1 MAYSL
6 DGLLVIGISSRA
18 LFDLSREDEI
28 FQTQGLSAY
37 SAYQRAHEQEILA
50 PGTAFPLVQA
60 LLKLNQLT
68 DQRLVEVIIMS
79 RNSPDT
85 GLRIFHSIQHYGLDI
100 TRAALTGGESIV
112 PYLQAFKLDLLLSRE
127 ESEVQ
132 AAIDAGIAAALLYHP
147 PADLMPRDERVR
159 IAFDGDAVLFSDEA
173 ELVYKQQGLAAFCS
187 HEQARAD
194 QPLPA
199 GPFAKFLHTLST
211 IQQQVPPEQAPVR
224 IALVTARSSPA
235 HERVIKTL
243 RAWGVRVDAAF
254 FLGGLSKD
262 AVLQA
267 FGAQIFFDDQDVH
280 VQPASQV
287 VPSGRVPYRS
297 DSPLRQVI
305 ASS

>member
-1 MAYSL
+1 MPYSL

-18 LFDLSREDEI
+18 LFDLSREDGI
-28 FQTQGLSAY
+28 FQTEGLAAY
-37 SAYQRAHEQEILA
+37 STYQREHEEEILP

-60 LLKLNQLT
+60 LLKLNELT
-68 DQRLVEVIIMS
+68 DKRLVEVIIMS

-85 GLRIFHSIQHYGLDI
+85 GLRIFHAIRHYGLDI

-112 PYLQAFKLDLLLSRE
+112 PYFQAFNLDLLLSRE

-132 AAIDAGIAAALLYHP
+132 AAIDAGIAAALLYNP
-147 PADLMPRDERVR
+147 PPDGMPQDQRVR

-173 ELVYKQQGLAAFCS
+173 ELVYKQRGLAAFCT
-187 HEQARAD
+187 HEQERAD

-211 IQQQVPPEQAPVR
+211 IQQQVPPEQSPVR

-243 RAWGVRVDAAF
+243 RSWGVRVDAAF
-254 FLGGLSKD
+254 FLGGLPKQ

-267 FGAQIFFDDQDVH
+267 FGAQIFFDDQEVH
-280 VQPASQV
+280 LEPASQV

-297 DSPLRQVI
+297 DSPLRQGI
-305 ASS
+305 

>member
-1 MAYSL
+1 MPYSL
-6 DGLLVIGISSRA
+6 TGLLVIGISSRA
-18 LFDLSREDEI
+18 LFDLSREDGI
-28 FQTQGLSAY
+28 FQQEGLAAY
-37 SAYQRAHEQEILA
+37 STYQREHEQEIL
-50 PGTAFPLVQA
+50 PRGTAFPLVQA
-60 LLKLNQLT
+60 LLKLNELT
-68 DQRLVEVIIMS
+68 DKRLVEVIIMS

-85 GLRIFHSIQHYGLDI
+85 GLRIFHAIQHYGLDI

-112 PYLQAFKLDLLLSRE
+112 PYFQAFHLDLLLSRE

-132 AAIDAGIAAALLYHP
+132 GAIDAGIAAALLYHP
-147 PADLMPRDERVR
+147 PLDMTPLDGRVR

-173 ELVYKQQGLAAFCS
+173 ELVYKQQGLAAFCT
-187 HEQARAD
+187 HEQERAD

-254 FLGGLSKD
+254 FLGGLTKD

-267 FGAQIFFDDQDVH
+267 FGAQIFFDDQEVH
-280 VQPASQV
+280 LEPASQV

-297 DSPLRQVI
+297 DSPLRQV
-305 ASS
+305 SS

>member
-1 MAYSL
+1 MPYSL

-18 LFDLSREDEI
+18 LFDLSREDGI
-28 FQTQGLSAY
+28 FQTEGLAAY
-37 SAYQRAHEQEILA
+37 SSYQREHEEEILP

-60 LLKLNQLT
+60 LLKLNELN
-68 DQRLVEVIIMS
+68 DKRLVEVIIMS

-85 GLRIFHSIQHYGLDI
+85 GLRIFHTIQHYGLDI

-112 PYLQAFKLDLLLSRE
+112 PYFQAFNLDLLLSRE

-147 PADLMPRDERVR
+147 PPGLAPQDQRVR
-159 IAFDGDAVLFSDEA
+159 IAFDGDAVLFADEA
-173 ELVYKQQGLAAFCS
+173 ELVYKQQGLAAFCT
-187 HEQARAD
+187 HEQERAD

-243 RAWGVRVDAAF
+243 RSWGVRVDAAF
-254 FLGGLSKD
+254 FLGGLPKQ

-267 FGAQIFFDDQDVH
+267 FGAQIFFDDQEVH
-280 VQPASQV
+280 LEPASQV

-297 DSPLRQVI
+297 DSPLRQGI
-305 ASS
+305 

>member
-1 MAYSL
+1 MSYSL
-6 DGLLVIGISSRA
+6 AGLLVIGISSRA

-28 FQTQGLSAY
+28 FQTEGLAAY
-37 SAYQRAHEQEILA
+37 SAYQREHEQEILP

-60 LLKLNQLT
+60 LLRLNELT
-68 DQRLVEVIIMS
+68 DKRLVEVIIMS

-85 GLRIFHSIQHYGLDI
+85 GLRIFHTIQHYGLDI

-112 PYLQAFKLDLLLSRE
+112 PYFQAFHLDLLLSRE

-132 AAIDAGIAAALLYHP
+132 AAIDAGIAAALLYP
-147 PADLMPRDERVR
+147 PPPGLAPQAQQVR
-159 IAFDGDAVLFSDEA
+159 IAFDGDAVLFADEA
-173 ELVYKQQGLAAFCS
+173 EWVYKQEGLAAFCN
-187 HEQARAD
+187 HERERAD

-211 IQQQVPPEQAPVR
+211 IQQQVPPEQSPVR

-254 FLGGLSKD
+254 FLGGLPKD
-262 AVLQA
+262 VVLQA
-267 FGAQIFFDDQDVH
+267 FGAHIFFDDQEVH
-280 VQPASQV
+280 LEPASQV

-297 DSPLRQVI
+297 DSPLRQG
-305 ASS
+305 

>member
-1 MAYSL
+1 MPYSL

-28 FQTQGLSAY
+28 FRTEGLLAY
-37 SAYQRAHEQEILA
+37 SHYQREHEQEILA
-50 PGTAFPLVQA
+50 PGTAFPLVKA

-68 DQRLVEVIIMS
+68 DKRLVEVIIMS

-112 PYLQAFKLDLLLSRE
+112 PYFQAFNLDLLLSRE

-132 AAIDAGIAAALLYHP
+132 AAIDAGIAAALLYNP
-147 PADLMPRDERVR
+147 PPGMPQDERVR

-173 ELVYKQQGLAAFCS
+173 ELVYKQQGLAAFCT
-187 HEQARAD
+187 HERERAD

-211 IQQQVPPEQAPVR
+211 IQQQVPPEEAPVR

-254 FLGGLSKD
+254 FLGGLPKD

-280 VQPASQV
+280 LQPASQV

-297 DSPLRQVI
+297 DSPLRQVTP
-305 ASS
+305 